1 MPATMAIR
9 NLKLEEIV
17 KRFQLSNSETAK
29 MMSES
34 IQIDATVPKT
44 PNVHGN
50 INQETRQVAVQ
61 LNNDIVVDDDD
72 RWRLSD
78 CCLLLLAVLLTIVG
92 VIVFALP
99 VALGLHYLI
108 LAFFYGIISFA
119 LLALFVIEVSSI
131 NHEPLLLD
139 SPVQIEL

>member
-1 MPATMAIR
+1 MADQLYVTEATQFC
-9 NLKLEEIV
+9 V
-17 KRFQLSNSETAK
+17 TAD
-29 MMSES
+29 STL
-34 IQIDATVPKT
+34 IYC
-44 PNVHGN
+44 GN

-78 CCLLLLAVLLTIVG
+78 CCLLLLAVLLTVVG
-92 VIVFALP
+92 FIVFALP

-131 NHEPLLLD
+131 NA
-139 SPVQIEL
+139 